1 MGFFWEQITSDF
13 FLWHPSLVTRF
24 QKKKKK
30 KRKEKKRKRKKKG
43 GSKNV
48 FCVYNVWILLCIFW
62 HLIIKII
69 S

>member
-30 KRKEKKRKRKKKG
+30 KRKEKKRKEKERKKEGAKMCSVSIMYG
-43 GSKNV
+43 Y
-48 FCVYNVWILLCIFW
+48 CYVYSGI
-62 HLIIKII
+62 
-69 S
+69 